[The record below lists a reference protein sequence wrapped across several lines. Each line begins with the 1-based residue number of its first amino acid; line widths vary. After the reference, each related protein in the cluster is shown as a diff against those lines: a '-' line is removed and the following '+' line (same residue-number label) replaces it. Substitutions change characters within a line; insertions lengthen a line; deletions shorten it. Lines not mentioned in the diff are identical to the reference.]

1 MAAGGTP
8 RGRVGRG
15 KDGEEKAA
23 AFLEEKGLR
32 ILARNFRS
40 RTGEVDLVAVDG
52 DALVFTEVKTWSV
65 YTADSLQ
72 HGISLK
78 KQRRIIET
86 AKYFLTVHREYNC
99 MAVRFDVIL
108 ICPDRIIHLDSAFTE
123 DI

>member
-1 MAAGGTP
+1 MAAGKSR
-8 RGRVGRG
+8 RGRTGLG
-15 KDGEEKAA
+15 KDGEDKAA

-32 ILARNFRS
+32 ILGRNIRY
-40 RTGEVDLVAVDG
+40 RTGEVDLVALDG
-52 DALVFTEVKTWSV
+52 DTLVFVEVKTWSV
-65 YTADSLQ
+65 FTEDSLQ

-108 ICPDRIIHLDSAFTE
+108 ICSDRIIHLDSAFME